1 MLKGSVVEKRGY
13 LHTVITY
20 TDEKGERKK
29 KWQAT
34 GLQAKGNLRRAEALL
49 KERMQEMELKEE
61 EHDEEKR
68 RKDIPFSQF
77 LNEWLAMMKPSL
89 MITTYGS
96 YQYYIEKRINPY
108 FDEKGT
114 TLRKL
119 KTKDI
124 QNYYNTMLSKG
135 RKWNTVVKHHAVIRK
150 ALDYAVKL
158 EYIDS
163 NPAAKIEAPKR
174 QKFVADHYNQEELN
188 ELFECVKGD
197 LLEVPVILAAYYGLR
212 RSEVLGLKW
221 NSIDFKENTIC
232 IRHTVCQGTIDGKYQ
247 LVQKDLTKNKASM
260 RTLPLIPDIKTL
272 LNDAY
277 KKQQKNRRTC
287 RSSYCME
294 YLDYICVDEL
304 GKLLKPNYLTQHLQV
319 VLERYSLKHIRFHD
333 LRHSCASLLLANGVS
348 LKEIQEWLG
357 HSDYGTTANIYSH
370 LEYNAK
376 LNSADKIAERLTLGK
391 VKREED
397 NISEEEL
404 DGFDDLEDE

>member
-20 TDEKGERKK
+20 TDENGDRKK

-34 GLQAKGNLRRAEALL
+34 GLPAKGNLRRAEALL
-49 KERMQEMELKEE
+49 KERMQEMELREE
-61 EHDEEKR
+61 ERDEEKR
-68 RKDIPFSQF
+68 RKDILFSQF

-89 MITTYGS
+89 MITTYGG
-96 YQYYIEKRINPY
+96 YQYLIVDRINPY
-108 FDEKGT
+108 FDAKGMT
-114 TLRKL
+114 VQKL

-174 QKFVADHYNQEELN
+174 KKFVTDYYNQEELN
-188 ELFECVKGD
+188 ELIECVKGD

-221 NSIDFKENTIC
+221 SAIDFNENTLC
-232 IRHTVCQGTIDGKYQ
+232 IRHTVCQGTIDGEYTV
-247 LVQKDLTKNKASM
+247 VQKDLTKNKASM
-260 RTLPLIPDIKTL
+260 RTLPLIPEIKAL
-272 LNDAY
+272 LLETKQKQERNRKKCRKAY
-277 KKQQKNRRTC
+277 CQD
-287 RSSYCME
+287 YPE
-294 YLDYICVDEL
+294 YICVDDM
-304 GKLLKPNYLTQHLQV
+304 GKLLKPNFITQHLQV
-319 VLERYSLKHIRFHD
+319 VLKKHGLKHIRFHD
-333 LRHSCASLLLANGVS
+333 LRHSCASLLLANGIS

-357 HSDYGTTANIYSH
+357 HSDFGTTANIYGH
-370 LEYNAK
+370 LEYGAK
-376 LNSADKIAERLTLGK
+376 LKSADKIAERLTLGTK
-391 VKREED
+391 KETDEQLTD
-397 NISEEEL
+397 EEL
-404 DGFDDLEDE
+404 DSLKDEN